1 MAKIIY
7 VSNRL
12 PVTINR
18 NPESGEYSFTRSI
31 GGLATGLSSVHN
43 EGGSLWV
50 GWSGLHEEDVSGSDA
65 EELKRLLMREES
77 CVPFQLSRKDF
88 EDFYLGFCN
97 EAIWPLF
104 HYFPNRAHYHTDQ
117 WEAYF
122 RVNRLFFEELKPYIE
137 PGDTIWV
144 HDYQLM
150 LLPQMIREEFPE
162 ALVGFFLHI
171 PFPSYEIMRLM
182 PWREEIMEGLMGSD
196 LLGFHTYDYV
206 RHFISSARRLLGYE
220 FSLGYLTAGQR
231 LVRADVF
238 PMGIDYEK
246 YNQADNTPEVI
257 SAHAEVKREL
267 SGKRTILSVDRL
279 DYTKGIP
286 ERIKSFALFLDQHP
300 EYHEKV
306 ELFLIVAPSRTEVE
320 EYQDLLKEIRE
331 LVSATNGRHG
341 SLGWTPIHFFYRSFS
356 FEDLTAL
363 YMEADLLLV
372 TALRDGMNLIAKEY
386 LAARRDD
393 TGVLILSET
402 AGAVHELGESLMIN
416 PNDLQ
421 GIADAIDTGL
431 KMDVEDQKRQNSIMK
446 RRISRYNVRFW
457 ARDFVRKLEE
467 VHEYQRSQSARN
479 MIDSVES
486 KMLADYEKSRKA
498 IFFLDYD
505 GTLVGF
511 RDKPEKARPDAELLD
526 IVSALCKSR
535 GNRVV
540 VISGREPK
548 DLESFFSGVPIEMA
562 AGHGSWVKMK
572 GREWE
577 KAELFSTEWKEGI
590 RPILESYTDRT
601 PGSFIEEKEFSL
613 AWHYRR
619 CEPDLAALRVG
630 ELKDSLYSVIENMN
644 IGLLDGNKVLE
655 VKDSFV
661 NKGIAASEWLRG
673 EEFDFIFAVGD
684 DYTDEDLFDV
694 VPDTAYSIKVGM
706 TLSKAKY
713 HVKGWRSLRGVLKK
727 LARLD

>member
-18 NPESGEYSFTRSI
+18 KPETGEFSFERSI

-50 GWSGLHEEDVSGSDA
+50 GWSGLHEEEVSGADA
-65 EELKRLLMREES
+65 EELKRSLIREES
-77 CVPFQLSRKDF
+77 CVPFQISRKDF

-97 EAIWPLF
+97 EAVWPLF

-117 WEAYF
+117 WETYT
-122 RVNRLFFEELKPYIE
+122 RVNKRFFEELKPYIG
-137 PGDTIWV
+137 PGDTVWV

-150 LLPQMIREEFPE
+150 LLPQMIREEFPD

-182 PWREEIMEGLMGSD
+182 PWREEIMEGLMGAD

-220 FSLGYLTAGQR
+220 FNLGYLTAGQR

-246 YNQADNTPEVI
+246 YNQADTNQEVI
-257 SAHAEVKREL
+257 SARAEVKREL
-267 SGKRTILSVDRL
+267 SDRRTILSVDRL

-300 EYHEKV
+300 EYHKKV

-320 EYQDLLKEIRE
+320 EYQDLLKEIQE
-331 LVSATNGRHG
+331 LVSAANGQHG
-341 SLGWTPIHFFYRSFS
+341 SLGWTPIHFFYRPFS

-386 LAARRDD
+386 LAARKDD

-416 PNDLQ
+416 PNDMQ
-421 GIADAIDTGL
+421 GIADAIHSGL
-431 KMDVEDQKRQNSIMK
+431 NMDAEDQKRRNAIMK

-457 ARDFVRKLEE
+457 ATDFITKLGE
-467 VHEYQRSQSARN
+467 VHEYQRVQSARN
-479 MIDSVES
+479 MIDNVETQ
-486 KMLADYEKSRKA
+486 MLTEYKNADTA

-511 RDKPEKARPDAELLD
+511 QDNPEKARPDNELLQ
-526 IVSALCKSR
+526 IVSALCERK

-540 VISGREPK
+540 VISGREPR
-548 DLESFFSGVPIEMA
+548 DLESFFNGVPVEMA

-572 GREWE
+572 NEKWE
-577 KAELFSTEWKEGI
+577 KAELFSTEWKEAI
-590 RPILESYTDRT
+590 RPILESYSDRT

-673 EEFDFIFAVGD
+673 EDYGFIFAVGD

-694 VPDTAYSIKVGM
+694 VPDKAYSIKVGM
-706 TLSKAKY
+706 ALSKAKY
-713 HVKGWRSLRGVLKK
+713 HVKGWRSLRTVLKK
-727 LARLD
+727 LADS

>member
-18 NPESGEYSFTRSI
+18 NPESGEYSFSRSI

-50 GWSGLHEEDVSGSDA
+50 GWSGLHDEDVSGSDA
-65 EELKRLLMREES
+65 EELKRLLMREEN

-88 EDFYLGFCN
+88 EEFYLGFCN

-104 HYFPNRAHYHTDQ
+104 HYFPNRAHYHTGQ
-117 WEAYF
+117 WEAYY

-182 PWREEIMEGLMGSD
+182 PWREEIMAGLLGSD

-246 YNQADNTPEVI
+246 YNQADKNQEVLN
-257 SAHAEVKREL
+257 AHVEVKREL
-267 SGKRTILSVDRL
+267 TGNRTILSVDRL

-306 ELFLIVAPSRTEVE
+306 GLFLIVAPSRTEVE
-320 EYQDLLKEIRE
+320 EYQDLLKEIQE
-331 LVSATNGRHG
+331 LVSAANGRHG

-386 LAARRDD
+386 LAARKDN

-431 KMDVEDQKRQNSIMK
+431 KMDAEDQKRRNTIMK

-457 ARDFVRKLEE
+457 AKDFVRKLEE
-467 VHEYQRSQSARN
+467 VHEYQRAQSARN
-479 MIDSVES
+479 MIDSVEET
-486 KMLADYEKSRKA
+486 MLKDYKNAKKA

-511 RDKPEKARPDAELLD
+511 QDKPEKARPDEELLD
-526 IVSALCKSR
+526 IVTALCKPK

-540 VISGREPK
+540 VISGREPR
-548 DLESFFSGVPIEMA
+548 DLESFFSGVPVEMA

-572 GREWE
+572 GKEWE

-694 VPDTAYSIKVGM
+694 VPEKAYSIKVGM
-706 TLSKAKY
+706 ALSKAKY

-727 LARLD
+727 LASLG

>member
-18 NPESGEYSFTRSI
+18 KPETGEFSFERSI

-50 GWSGLHEEDVSGSDA
+50 GWSGLHEEEVSGADA
-65 EELKRLLMREES
+65 EELKRSLIREES
-77 CVPFQLSRKDF
+77 CVPFQISRKDF

-97 EAIWPLF
+97 EAVWPLF

-117 WEAYF
+117 WETYT
-122 RVNRLFFEELKPYIE
+122 RVNKRFFEELKPYIE
-137 PGDTIWV
+137 PGDTVWV

-150 LLPQMIREEFPE
+150 LLPQMIREEFPD

-182 PWREEIMEGLMGSD
+182 PWREEIMEGLMGAD

-220 FSLGYLTAGQR
+220 FNLGYLTAGQR

-246 YNQADNTPEVI
+246 YNQADTNQEVI
-257 SAHAEVKREL
+257 SARAEVKREL
-267 SGKRTILSVDRL
+267 SDRRTILSVDRL

-300 EYHEKV
+300 EYHKKV

-320 EYQDLLKEIRE
+320 EYQDLLKEIQE
-331 LVSATNGRHG
+331 LVSAANGQHG
-341 SLGWTPIHFFYRSFS
+341 SLGWTPIHFFYRPFS

-386 LAARRDD
+386 LAARKDD

-416 PNDLQ
+416 PNDMQ
-421 GIADAIDTGL
+421 GIADAIHSGL
-431 KMDVEDQKRQNSIMK
+431 NMDAEDQKRRNAIMK

-457 ARDFVRKLEE
+457 ATDFITKLGE
-467 VHEYQRSQSARN
+467 VHEYQRVQSARN
-479 MIDSVES
+479 MIDNVETQ
-486 KMLADYEKSRKA
+486 MLTEYKNADTA

-511 RDKPEKARPDAELLD
+511 QDNPEKARPDDELLQ
-526 IVSALCKSR
+526 IVSALCERK

-540 VISGREPK
+540 VISGREPR
-548 DLESFFSGVPIEMA
+548 DLESFFSGVPVEMA

-572 GREWE
+572 NEKWE
-577 KAELFSTEWKEGI
+577 KAELFSTEWKEAI
-590 RPILESYTDRT
+590 RPILESYSDRT

-673 EEFDFIFAVGD
+673 EDYGFIFAVGD

-694 VPDTAYSIKVGM
+694 VPDKAYSIKVGM
-706 TLSKAKY
+706 ALSKAKY
-713 HVKGWRSLRGVLKK
+713 HVKGWRSLRTVLKK
-727 LARLD
+727 LADS